1 MFHFLNLIIMNDIIR
16 NHAMACRFFNEV
28 VCYGMNEEGKKGKA
42 LLAQTIFRANKEGGY
57 ARTNQK
63 TGNRFCF
70 LTEDN
75 FLSVIRELDDLT
87 PSIDGL
93 TLYVS
98 AVPVD
103 MAAAG
108 RLFLSDMVA
117 ATLPL
122 VGNKEQ
128 YDQLMVGMSRKYFS
142 ALEKCPMK
150 KKLIHFNV
158 NVANGA
164 PEASAHWL
172 KESLDASGAY
182 NRVVTTRGGF
192 HVFAEPQAMAY
203 ASSVFGIKNRE
214 DAMSTLID
222 EALGGVTTECQPCS
236 SIMCPLPGTAQ
247 RSADFIVGIL

>member
-1 MFHFLNLIIMNDIIR
+1 MSNIIR

-28 VCYGMNEEGKKGKA
+28 VCYGISEEGKKGKA

-63 TGNRFCF
+63 TGNRFCS
-70 LTEDN
+70 LAEDD
-75 FLSVIRELDDLT
+75 FLSAIRELDDLT

-128 YDQLMVGMSRKYFS
+128 YDQLMASIPRKYFS
-142 ALEKCPMK
+142 ALEKSPTK
-150 KKLIHFNV
+150 KGLIHYDVDVEFYDD
-158 NVANGA
+158 AQDT
-164 PEASAHWL
+164 SLHRL
-172 KESLDASGAY
+172 KERLDESEAY

-192 HVFAEPQAMAY
+192 HVFADPRAMAY
-203 ASSVFGIKNRE
+203 ASSKYGIKNRE
-214 DAMSTLID
+214 EAFSCLIKD
-222 EALGGVTTECQPCS
+222 GIGGKITECQPCN
-236 SIMCPLPGTAQ
+236 SIMCPLPGTVQ
-247 RSADFIVGIL
+247 RDGDYIVCLY

>member
-1 MFHFLNLIIMNDIIR
+1 MNIIR
-16 NHAMACRFFNEV
+16 NHDMACRFFNEV
-28 VCYGMNEEGKKGKA
+28 VCYGINEEGKKGKA
-42 LLAQTIFRANKEGGY
+42 LLLQTIFRANKEGGY

-63 TGNRFCF
+63 TGNRFCS
-70 LTEDN
+70 LTEDD
-75 FLSVIRELDDLT
+75 FLLAIRELEDLT

-128 YDQLMVGMSRKYFS
+128 YDQLMASIPRKYFS
-142 ALEKCPMK
+142 ALEKSPTK

-158 NVANGA
+158 NVASLAGT
-164 PEASAHWL
+164 PETSANWL
-172 KESLDASGAY
+172 KEALDASGAY

-203 ASSVFGIKNRE
+203 ASSAFGIKNRE
-214 DAMSTLID
+214 DAMTTFID
-222 EALGGVTTECQPCS
+222 EALGGTTTECQPCK
-236 SIMCPLPGTAQ
+236 SIMCPLPGTVQ
-247 RSADFIVGIL
+247 RDGDYIVCLY